1 MISLSS
7 EFTDAKGR
15 HARGWLFYDA
25 ECDFCTRIAGWIAEP
40 MLRRGLGVAPLED
53 PRVAALL
60 GSTRS
65 ELLRAIR
72 YLGEDGLPYAGADAL
87 VEVAREFWWARPLV
101 WASRS
106 RAAKA
111 AMRTGYE
118 WIARRRKCHAET
130 HGRHETAKMACG

>member
-1 MISLSS
+1 MISLAS

-15 HARGWLFYDA
+15 HARGWIFYDA
-25 ECDFCTRIAGWIAEP
+25 ECDFCTRIAGWIAAP
-40 MLRRGLGVAPLED
+40 MLGRGIAVAPLED

-60 GSTRS
+60 GIPRS
-65 ELLRAIR
+65 ELRRAIR

-101 WASRS
+101 WASRV

-111 AMRTGYE
+111 AMRSGYG
-118 WIARRRKCHAET
+118 WIARQRKCQAET
-130 HGRHETAKMACG
+130 TCRHETVEVASR